1 LKFRLPEVRV
11 VASKLNAE
19 SKIVENPELELELE
33 EPLEPDEEPP
43 GTNES
48 PAKSRVLPESLNRVI
63 AKSLG
68 FELIVPL
75 ESGAGLRLIL
85 TLWPAASPVSVKKSN
100 ASSLDVNTLD
110 AVLLTFPKTEWV
122 PGGPSTSAGPDDD
135 PEAEEAD
142 AVTSIIERNANVSPK
157 SVVSAIVR
165 ADAGFTATKVRAV
178 DPSNKALNLFID

>member
-1 LKFRLPEVRV
+1 MRV

-122 PGGPSTSAGPDDD
+122 QGGPSTSAGPDDD